1 VAAYSSGSAV
11 EAEIRIL
18 LVEDDPEL
26 ARRLSDGLRRDGF
39 VVEHAANGEM
49 GFALGRSEDFD
60 AAILDLGLPDIKGVE
75 VLRQWRKLGREM
87 PVLILTARGSW
98 TEKVEGLNAGA
109 DDYIT
114 KPSHVQ
120 EIAARLRALI
130 RRSAGKASPVLVH
143 NDISL
148 IPASGSVT
156 VGGKPVD
163 LTAQEFRILNYFM
176 HRQGRVISQ
185 SELIEHLYPLE
196 EERDPNTIE
205 VYIGR
210 LRRKLGRDSIK
221 TLRGLGYRFG

>member
-1 VAAYSSGSAV
+1 MN
-11 EAEIRIL
+11 IRIL

-60 AAILDLGLPDIKGVE
+60 AVILDLGLPDVKGVD

-109 DDYIT
+109 DDYVT

-130 RRSAGKASPVLVH
+130 RRSAGKGSPVLVH
-143 NDISL
+143 NDIAL

-156 VGGKPVD
+156 VAGKPVD